1 MPGTR
6 CDDTAGRSGSRGCAP
21 GCAAVAIAALLALA
35 ALIGWDDQ
43 RLVTSHY
50 EVEVN
55 GLTGVRIAQISDL
68 HDAAMDERLLAQVRA
83 ADPDLIAITGDY
95 VSVDTPDLTHALQLA
110 AEIDAIAPTYA
121 VLGNHEADSPLR
133 AELLVGFDRAGVE
146 VLRNE
151 TTAVS
156 LGGRRV
162 TLAGID
168 DPRVWRD
175 RGVEAADVS
184 RLVSSLDAP
193 EDQPMVL
200 LAHRPEELREYSA
213 ADADLVLSG
222 HAHGGQVRI
231 PGVGG
236 LWAPHQGLFPR
247 LTSGVHTDRGTVMVI
262 SRGLGDSGAPIRI
275 NNPPELVIIDA
286 D

>member
-1 MPGTR
+1 MSQQGHAIT
-6 CDDTAGRSGSRGCAP
+6 TGRRRRVPLCSIM
-21 GCAAVAIAALLALA
+21 AIALLLALA
-35 ALIGWDDQ
+35 TLIGWDDQ

-50 EVEVN
+50 EVEVD

-68 HDAAMDERLLAQVRA
+68 HDARMDERLLAQLRA

-95 VSVDTPDLTHALQLA
+95 VSADTPDLTHALQLA

-133 AELLVGFDRAGVE
+133 AELLVGFERAGVE

-151 TTAVS
+151 TTQRDV
-156 LGGRRV
+156 GGKPF

-175 RGVEAADVS
+175 RGVEPADVS

-193 EDQPMVL
+193 EDEPLVL

-213 ADADLVLSG
+213 AEADLVLSG
-222 HAHGGQVRI
+222 HAHGGQVRL
-231 PGVGG
+231 PGIGG
-236 LWAPHQGLFPR
+236 LWAPHQGFLPR

-262 SRGLGDSGAPIRI
+262 SRGLGDSVAPIRI